1 MNKNDFMNR
10 INEDL
15 SSLTDEERAD
25 ALKYYEEYFA
35 EAADDGDSESVDEL
49 ARRIENEFAALTLSA
64 PEYAAPE
71 AEITV
76 AAKPKR
82 ENPKREHNYGNREM
96 KLGLLI
102 VLLCTFPVWLPIIIA
117 LVSVA
122 FGVFMTVFGV
132 AFAVAAMALAGFI
145 MVGAGFMSIGYGVF
159 NLFTDAANA
168 LYPLG
173 AGFVAIGIGI
183 ITAVI
188 FTKLA
193 SVIFKSQFKL
203 AGLTINGITNKLSR
217 RGA

>member
-35 EAADDGDSESVDEL
+35 EAAEDGENESVDEL
-49 ARRIENEFAALTLSA
+49 AQRIEKEFAALTRSEPSYVD
-64 PEYAAPE
+64 PETPE
-71 AEITV
+71 IIV
-76 AAKPKR
+76 DVKR
-82 ENPKREHNYGNREM
+82 EEPRRQRYYYKSG
-96 KLGLLI
+96 KTAGLLI
-102 VLLCTFPVWLPIIIA
+102 ILLCTFPVWLPLIIA
-117 LVSVA
+117 VTSVA

-145 MVGAGFMSIGYGVF
+145 MVGAGFMTVGYGVF
-159 NLFTDAANA
+159 SLFTDAANA

-173 AGFVAIGIGI
+173 AGFVAIGLGI
-183 ITAVI
+183 IVAAV

-193 SVIFKSQFKL
+193 AVIFKSQFKL
-203 AGLTINGITNKLSR
+203 AGFTVRGISNKLSR